1 MGYVWKNIGSNQK
14 GLVQTKKV
22 KMYTHARTIPNQVLL
37 SLKCYLYKLHYF

>member
-14 GLVQTKKV
+14 GLVQTKKE
-22 KMYTHARTIPNQVLL
+22 KMCTLAKTIPNQALL